1 MSHFV
6 IVIDFF
12 FTFFLNRY
20 ESLPEPSGQ
29 VGMDLAQGKQCY
41 EIKLR
46 AQFSI
51 LVIKKGNAR

>member
-1 MSHFV
+1 MKACQNPQDKLV
-6 IVIDFF
+6 WIW
-12 FTFFLNRY
+12 LKGN
-20 ESLPEPSGQ
+20 
-29 VGMDLAQGKQCY
+29 KCY